1 MTDQYE
7 PFAGDFDR
15 QFIDATHPLYVS
27 PASIAPVASG
37 PNNDEHFDPA
47 TRTIIRRG
55 DGRELGPW
63 GKRFVY
69 AWFAVGAAYFA
80 LVLLFGAH

>member
-7 PFAGDFDR
+7 PFDDDFDR

-27 PASIAPVASG
+27 PASMAPAGFAPSGNDDLDAMYQTVAQR
-37 PNNDEHFDPA
+37 DPSK
-47 TRTIIRRG
+47 
-55 DGRELGPW
+55 ELGPW

-69 AWFAVGAAYFA
+69 SWFALGAAYFG
-80 LVLLFGAH
+80 LIFIFGAH